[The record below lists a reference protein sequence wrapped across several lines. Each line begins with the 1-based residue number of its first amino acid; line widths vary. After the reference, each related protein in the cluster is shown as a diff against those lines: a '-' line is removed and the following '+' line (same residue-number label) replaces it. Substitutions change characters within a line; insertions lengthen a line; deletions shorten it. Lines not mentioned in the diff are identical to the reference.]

1 MIDLQ
6 QAFLPIISK
15 RSTAATTVGGG
26 SLFGIFGASTKN
38 GVAVNA
44 TSALTLSAFYNGIEI
59 ITNDFAKL
67 PKAVYQKKGSDRLKM
82 SYHPVQYLIS
92 TKPNQ
97 YMTSFMFDKMMLQH
111 AILKGNGYAYI
122 ERDNYT
128 SQPNAFQLIN
138 QDKTPV
144 TVIEHN
150 DKLFYQ
156 FNGRTIA
163 ADDMIHVPGFSFNGI
178 TGISVIT
185 AAANSLGVALSSQ
198 EFGTDYYKAKGVGT
212 GIVTTPKTLDADAKR
227 RYAEALGSTL
237 DRAGDW
243 KMAVVDEGGQFQ
255 HLKITPQE
263 AQFLATNKYGIEE
276 VARWLNIPPHK
287 LKSLENVNNSITENQ
302 EIQHVND
309 SIIPWKIKIEQE
321 YNYKLFTDNEIEVGY
336 YVNFDEGALLRADKA
351 TQATYFSTLVNNCGM
366 TRNEVRA
373 MLDMNALPGLDEP
386 LQQVNTMTEKQF
398 ADKLEISK
406 LTKKPTTNE

>member
-1 MIDLQ
+1 MNLANLI
-6 QAFLPIISK
+6 LPIFQK
-15 RSTAATTVGGG
+15 RTALPATVG
-26 SLFGIFGASTKN
+26 SDSFFNIFGATTKN
-38 GVAVNA
+38 GVAVSSK
-44 TSALTLSAFYNGIEI
+44 SALTLSAFYNGIEI
-59 ITNDFAKL
+59 ITNDVAKL
-67 PKAVYQKKGSDRLKM
+67 PKHVLQKVDNNRIKQNT
-82 SYHPVQYLIS
+82 HPVKKLIAL
-92 TKPNQ
+92 KPNN
-97 YMTSFMFDKMMLQH
+97 YMTAFNFHKVLVQD
-111 AILKGNGYAYI
+111 AILKGNGYALI
-122 ERDNYT
+122 ARDAYT
-128 SQPNAFQLIN
+128 AQPIALHLIN

-144 TVIEHN
+144 TVITHN
-150 DKLFYQ
+150 QKLYYQ
-156 FNGRTIA
+156 FSGKTYPS
-163 ADDMIHVPGFSFNGI
+163 DDIIHVPGFSFNGI
-178 TGISVIT
+178 TGVSVIT
-185 AAANSLGVALSSQ
+185 HAANSLGINLSSQ
-198 EFGTDYYKAKGVGT
+198 EFGTDYYNAKGVGT
-212 GIVTTPKTLDADAKR
+212 GIVTTPKVMDADAKR
-227 RYAEALGSTL
+227 RYGEALGATL

-243 KMAVVDEGGQFQ
+243 KIAVVDEGGQFQ